1 MREFIVEAEIRRVVL
16 GGRVVLR
23 DVGLQIRPG
32 EVVVIGG
39 PNGAGKT
46 SLLRAILGLLP
57 MEGTIRIG
65 GHDVRRAHRAAMAQ
79 VGYVPQAPALFP
91 EMTVREHFRLFAALR
106 GWAVP
111 SAQDGAQARRAP
123 SDLDEAVRAFGVSE
137 YLDAYPGT
145 LSGGWLQRVSLALA
159 LLGDPPVLI
168 LDEPTAHLDRTT
180 RDLLWEV
187 LRQKQAQGVTILMT
201 THRLEDR
208 VLEADRNLW
217 IEDGRLVSET
227 FEPRWVRLKA
237 WVLRR
242 PDEDWVRHLPPDW
255 QVLRLAPDGLGD
267 STCVVLRGPWAS
279 RWQALQTLQ
288 AAGNVVIR
296 IDWLSDEGEA

>member
-1 MREFIVEAEIRRVVL
+1 MRTFIVEAEIRRVVL

-23 DVGLQIRPG
+23 DMGLQVRPG
-32 EVVVIGG
+32 ETVVIGG

-57 MEGTIRIG
+57 MEGTVRIG
-65 GHDVRRAHRAAMAQ
+65 GHDVRRAHRAAMTQ

-91 EMTVREHFRLFAALR
+91 EMTVGEHFRLLAALR
-106 GWAVP
+106 GVGA
-111 SAQDGAQARRAP
+111 SAL
-123 SDLDEAVRAFGVSE
+123 SEAVRAFGVST
-137 YLDAYPGT
+137 YLNAYPGT

-217 IEDGRLVSET
+217 LEDGRLVSET

-279 RWQALQTLQ
+279 RWQAVQTLQ
-288 AAGNVVIR
+288 AGGNVVIR